1 MPRHNGLFHDLL
13 KPVPWDAFDRL
24 VGEHGADRRIRRLRT
39 KDQFIALL
47 YGQFSGATS
56 PREIGGG
63 GEEPFGA
70 ASYPIDSA
78 GIGLSGMGAEPG
90 TFLGRSARRQDPCD
104 LRRGRGRGRGPAD
117 PCRRHGGA
125 GRRHRRREG
134 DADRGRRE
142 LRLRPRP

>member
-1 MPRHNGLFHDLL
+1 MPRHNGLFHDLV

-90 TFLGRSARRQDPCD
+90 TFLGRGARRQGPCD
-104 LRRGRGRGRGPAD
+104 LRRGRGRGPAD

-125 GRRHRRREG
+125 GRRHRRSEG